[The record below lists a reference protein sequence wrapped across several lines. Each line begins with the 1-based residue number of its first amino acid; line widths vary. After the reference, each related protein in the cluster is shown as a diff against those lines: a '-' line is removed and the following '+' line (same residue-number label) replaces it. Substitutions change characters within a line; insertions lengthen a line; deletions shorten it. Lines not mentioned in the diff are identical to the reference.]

1 MVGTTLGNYKILEKL
16 GAGGQGTVYK
26 AIDSKLG
33 RTVVIKVL
41 PEELLTREANVK
53 RFERE
58 ARLASALD
66 HANICTIFDLNE
78 INGVHFIAMQYIAGR
93 NVRQLV
99 NGKPLQLESALS
111 IAIQVADAL
120 AAAHAQGIIHRDIKA
135 GNVMVTSKG
144 EVKVLDFGLAKLLD
158 DDAARTS
165 GIHHTELTEVGVP
178 YGTATYA
185 APEQARGDRVDS
197 RADIF
202 STGVLLYE
210 MLTGTW
216 PFRGRTAVD
225 VRHAVLHEEPAAVS
239 DARREPVPPRLQQI
253 LNRALQKNPRDRYQ
267 QIGQFRDDLRAVV
280 RDLATTSGAFIDESG
295 LPVAPRHLNA
305 EGPMSRAV
313 RWFKNLTGSEGS
325 AGSSSR
331 GRSASQPREIRDADE
346 TPTTF
351 GDRDRKSLA
360 IMPFKNLGN
369 DPETAFYEFSL
380 ADAVITE
387 LARVRALVVRP
398 SSVIVRYQGKQFDP
412 GDVGRELD
420 VDAILTASFLR
431 VKDHL
436 RVTVQLLDVRTSEIL
451 WSDRIDADASDIIAV
466 QDTIVQHIV
475 DGLRVELSPD
485 EKVELAKGSTADAA
499 ASEEYLRGRDCMGKF
514 IYHTISRADLD
525 AAISHFERATVLDPN
540 FALAHSALGGC
551 YVNRVLK
558 GLGEANDHDKAL
570 AAFDKALALDPK
582 LLEARM
588 QMIFIYLSRGE
599 KPKARAEVELL
610 REEYPNDVGVHFARG
625 VLARLDSE
633 YDRALRS
640 FDRMVRLNPNER
652 VVTSY
657 NRARIFMYQGRYE
670 EALHE
675 LDQGAAM
682 EPDHPLIK
690 TIRARVLYYRG
701 EIEAARQILEQVL
714 ERNPR
719 MDGIR
724 PILATCLSAQGKHE
738 LADKQLTDR
747 VKIAAAADHDI
758 AYWLASAYLLQGR
771 QVLAL
776 TWLQKAIALGN
787 ENYLWFESDPIWT
800 DLHED
805 PRFKEMMQR
814 VRTSLQ
820 EREGTPA

>member
-41 PEELLTREANVK
+41 PEELLAKPANVK

-58 ARLASALD
+58 ARLASSLD
-66 HANICTIFDLNE
+66 HPNICTIFDLNE
-78 INGVHFIAMQYIAGR
+78 IDGVHFIAMQYIPGR

-120 AAAHAQGIIHRDIKA
+120 TAAHAQGIIHRDVKA
-135 GNVMVTSKG
+135 GNVMVSSKG
-144 EVKVLDFGLAKLLD
+144 EAKVLDFGLAKLLD

-165 GIHHTELTEVGVP
+165 GIHHTEITEVGIP

-216 PFRGRTAVD
+216 PFRGKTAVD
-225 VRHAVLHEEPAAVS
+225 VRHSVLHEEPRPIS
-239 DARREPVPPRLQQI
+239 EARPDPVPPRVQQI

-267 QIGQFRDDLRAVV
+267 QISQFRDDLRAVV
-280 RDLATTSGAFIDESG
+280 RDLALTSGAIIDESG
-295 LPVAPRHLNA
+295 LPVAPRHLNT
-305 EGPMSRAV
+305 EGPVTRAL
-313 RWFKNLTGSEGS
+313 RWFKQLTGGEV
-325 AGSSSR
+325 AANSSGR
-331 GRSASQPREIRDADE
+331 GPGTSQPRDTHE

-351 GDRDRKSLA
+351 GDRERKSVA
-360 IMPFKNLGN
+360 VMPFKNLGD

-398 SSVIVRYQGKQFDP
+398 SSVIVKYQRQQFDP

-436 RVTVQLLDVRTSEIL
+436 RVTVQLLDVRTGEIL
-451 WSDRIDADASDIIAV
+451 WSDRIDADASDIISV
-466 QDTIVQHIV
+466 QDSIVQHIV

-485 EKVELAKGSTADAA
+485 EKVELAKGSTSDAA
-499 ASEEYLRGRDCMGKF
+499 ASEEYLRGRHCMGQF
-514 IYHTISRADLD
+514 IYHTISRADLES
-525 AAISHFERATVLDPN
+525 AIAHFERATELDPN

-558 GLGEANDHDKAL
+558 GLGEAHDHEKAE
-570 AAFDKALALDPK
+570 AAFNKALALDPK

-588 QMIFIYLSRGE
+588 QMIFIYLSRGQ
-599 KPKARAEVELL
+599 KKKARVEVELL

-625 VLARLDSE
+625 VVARLDSQYE
-633 YDRALRS
+633 RALRS
-640 FDRMVRLNPNER
+640 FERMVRLNPNER

-657 NRARIFMYQGRYE
+657 NRARIFMYQQRYD
-670 EALHE
+670 EALAE
-675 LDQGAAM
+675 LDQGAAL

-690 TIRARVLYYRG
+690 TIRARVLYYSG
-701 EIEAARQILEQVL
+701 DVAAATQTLEQVL

-738 LADKQLTDR
+738 LAAQQLTDR
-747 VKIAAAADHDI
+747 VKVAATADHDI

-776 TWLQKAIALGN
+776 SWLQKAIELGN
-787 ENYLWFESDPIWT
+787 ENYLWFESDPNWA
-800 DLHED
+800 DLHDD

-814 VRTSLQ
+814 VRTSLH
-820 EREGTPA
+820 EPEEIPA

>member
-1 MVGTTLGNYKILEKL
+1 MVGSTLGNYKILEKL

-26 AIDSKLG
+26 AVDSKLG
-33 RTVVIKVL
+33 RTVVVKVL
-41 PEELLTREANVK
+41 PEELLAKPANVK

-58 ARLASALD
+58 ARLASSLD
-66 HANICTIFDLNE
+66 HANICTIFDLNV
-78 INGVHFIAMQYIAGR
+78 INGIHFIAMQYIPGR

-120 AAAHAQGIIHRDIKA
+120 AVAHAQGIIHRDIKA
-135 GNVMVTSKG
+135 GNVMVSNKG

-158 DDAARTS
+158 DDVARTS

-216 PFRGRTAVD
+216 PFRGKTAVD
-225 VRHAVLHEEPAAVS
+225 VRHAVLHEEPIPLS
-239 DARREPVPPRLQQI
+239 EARPDPVPPRVQEI

-267 QIGQFRDDLRAVV
+267 QIAQFRDDLRAVV
-280 RDLATTSGAFIDESG
+280 RDLALTSGAIIDESG
-295 LPVAPRHLNA
+295 LPVAPKHLHADNA
-305 EGPMSRAV
+305 ITRAL
-313 RWFKNLTGSEGS
+313 RWFKSVTGGESSG
-325 AGSSSR
+325 GSSGRR
-331 GRSASQPREIRDADE
+331 GTSQPRDAHE

-398 SSVIVRYQGKQFDP
+398 SSVIVKYQGQQFDP

-431 VKDHL
+431 AKDHL
-436 RVTVQLLDVRTSEIL
+436 RVTVQLLDVRTGEIL
-451 WSDRIDADASDIIAV
+451 WSDRIDADASDIMAV
-466 QDTIVQHIV
+466 QDTIVRHIV

-485 EKVELAKGSTADAA
+485 EKKGLAQGTTRDAA
-499 ASEEYLRGRDCMGKF
+499 ASEEYLRGRHCMGQF

-525 AAISHFERATVLDPN
+525 SGISHFERAIELDPN

-558 GLGEANDHDKAL
+558 GLGEAHDHEKAQVE
-570 AAFDKALALDPK
+570 FDKALAIDPK

-588 QMIFIYLSRGE
+588 QMIFIYIANGN
-599 KPKARAEVELL
+599 KPKAREEVERL

-625 VLARLDSE
+625 YLARLDADYE
-633 YDRALRS
+633 RALRS

-652 VVTSY
+652 VVTSFH
-657 NRARIFMYQGRYE
+657 RARIFMYQGRYE
-670 EALHE
+670 DALAE
-675 LDQGAAM
+675 LDQGAEL
-682 EPDHPLIK
+682 EPDHPLLQ
-690 TIRARVLYYRG
+690 TFRARVLYYRG
-701 EIEAARQILEQVL
+701 EIEAATRILEQLL
-714 ERNPR
+714 ERHPK

-724 PILATCLSAQGKHE
+724 PILATCLSAQAKHE
-738 LADKQLTDR
+738 LANKQITER
-747 VKIAAAADHDI
+747 VKVAAAADHDV

-771 QVLAL
+771 QVVAL
-776 TWLQKAIALGN
+776 QWLQKAIDLGN
-787 ENYLWFESDPIWT
+787 ENYLWFESDPNWA
-800 DLHED
+800 DLHDD
-805 PRFKEMMQR
+805 PRFKEMMKR
-814 VRTSLQ
+814 VRASLQ
-820 EREGTPA
+820 EREGTAS

>member
-1 MVGTTLGNYKILEKL
+1 MVGSTLGNYKILEKL

-41 PEELLTREANVK
+41 PEELVAKEANVK

-66 HANICTIFDLNE
+66 HANICTIFDLNV
-78 INGVHFIAMQYIAGR
+78 IDGIHFIAMQYIPGR

-111 IAIQVADAL
+111 IAIQVTDAL
-120 AAAHAQGIIHRDIKA
+120 AVAHAQGIIHRDIKA
-135 GNVMVTSKG
+135 GNVMVTDSG
-144 EVKVLDFGLAKLLD
+144 QAKVLDFGLAKLLD
-158 DDAARTS
+158 EDAARTS
-165 GIHHTELTEVGVP
+165 GIHHTELTELGIP

-185 APEQARGDRVDS
+185 APEQARGDRVDA
-197 RADIF
+197 RADVF

-216 PFRGRTAVD
+216 PFKGKTAVD
-225 VRHAVLHEEPAAVS
+225 VRHAVLHEVPAPINEMRA
-239 DARREPVPPRLQQI
+239 DPVPERLQQI
-253 LNRALQKNPRDRYQ
+253 LDKALQKNPRDRYQ
-267 QIGQFRDDLRAVV
+267 QISQFRDDLRAVV
-280 RDLATTSGAFIDESG
+280 RDLARTGGAVIDESG
-295 LPVAPRHLNA
+295 LPVAPRHLGG
-305 EGPMSRAV
+305 EGAMARAK
-313 RWFKNLTGSEGS
+313 RWFKTLTGGEVP
-325 AGSSSR
+325 SSSS
-331 GRSASQPREIRDADE
+331 GRARAISQSRDAHE
-346 TPTTF
+346 TPTTY
-351 GDRDRKSLA
+351 GDRERTSVA

-398 SSVIVRYQGKQFDP
+398 SSVIVKYQGQQFDP
-412 GDVGRELD
+412 ADVGRELR

-466 QDTIVQHIV
+466 QDTIVKHIV
-475 DGLRVELSPD
+475 DGLRIELSPD
-485 EKVELAKGSTADAA
+485 EKDNLARASTINAA
-499 ASEEYLRGRDCMGKF
+499 ASEEYLRGRHCMGQF
-514 IYHTISRADLD
+514 IYHTLGRGDLD
-525 AAISHFERATVLDPN
+525 SAIQHFKQATEIDPN
-540 FALAHSALGGC
+540 FALAHSALGSC
-551 YVNRVLK
+551 YINRVLK
-558 GLGEANDHDKAL
+558 GLGEANDLEMARQC
-570 AAFDKALALDPK
+570 FDKALALDPK

-588 QMIFIYLSRGE
+588 HMIFIYITNRQ
-599 KPKARAEVELL
+599 KAKAREEVEAL
-610 REEYPNDVGVHFARG
+610 RDEYPTDVGVHFAAG
-625 VLARLDSE
+625 YLARLDSE

-657 NRARIFMYQGRYE
+657 NRARVFMYQGRFE
-670 EALHE
+670 EALAE
-675 LDQGAAM
+675 IAQGAEL
-682 EPDHPLIK
+682 EPDHPMVQ
-690 TIRARVLYYRG
+690 TFRARVLFYLG
-701 EIEAARQILEQVL
+701 QLEEATQILETVL
-714 ERNPR
+714 ERNPK

-724 PILATCLSAQGKHE
+724 PILAICLSAQGKHE
-738 LADKQLTDR
+738 LADKQLTER
-747 VKIAAAADHDI
+747 VKVAAASDHDI

-776 TWLQKAIALGN
+776 QWLQKAIDLGN
-787 ENYLWFESDPIWT
+787 DNYRWFEADANWN
-800 DLHED
+800 DLHDD
-805 PRFKEMMQR
+805 PRFKQMMERVKASLEQR
-814 VRTSLQ
+814 Q
-820 EREGTPA
+820 GTAA